1 MNIRYTNSNN
11 LIKSQKSLF
20 IFFIMN
26 VIFLIFFCLFYNI
39 IYSLSIKIHIF
50 LHCYINSNLFI
61 KANIFFYKYIN
72 KEYISYI
79 MLIII
84 YNYFNTY
91 KSFMLYIIILISK
104 MFTSFLQL
112 ISIIYPLYYDEKI
125 NYFYLEKYTFSFPSD
140 YLLYS
145 PIYFYIV
152 FKILTRKMP
161 NRKLNIK
168 ILIFS
173 IYCLYITLLC
183 INEFILCFISL
194 NEIIFSFYFSFSI
207 YYFLYKILKINFS
220 DNNQFYMITRIR
232 IEKIIMISIY
242 LFSSEI
248 ILYYITYKDENI
260 IFEKLKLQK
269 KITNIPKDDTL
280 MFSKNSFIKS
290 IPFYSIF
297 FLFLGFNYELEYICC
312 DKYNNWAQF
321 NFENENSSNES
332 SFSSNSSNTSLIER
346 ISITK
351 GAQWN
356 HTDYKI
362 SIIRLICLFYI
373 ICAIFFPGYL
383 LNWKNPFFCVLLVK
397 EFIPWCIISFGGSY
411 GFKEVFSTL
420 RLINSTLE
428 NILRESVN

>member
-11 LIKSQKSLF
+11 LIISQKSLF

-79 MLIII
+79 ILIII

-91 KSFMLYIIILISK
+91 KSFMLYIIILVSK
-104 MFTSFLQL
+104 IFTSFLQL

-125 NYFYLEKYTFSFPSD
+125 NYFYLEKYTFSFPSE

-220 DNNQFYMITRIR
+220 DHNQFYMITRIR

-260 IFEKLKLQK
+260 IFEKLKLQN

-290 IPFYSIF
+290 IPFYSVF
-297 FLFLGFNYELEYICC
+297 FYF
-312 DKYNNWAQF
+312 
-321 NFENENSSNES
+321 
-332 SFSSNSSNTSLIER
+332 
-346 ISITK
+346 
-351 GAQWN
+351 
-356 HTDYKI
+356 
-362 SIIRLICLFYI
+362 
-373 ICAIFFPGYL
+373 
-383 LNWKNPFFCVLLVK
+383 
-397 EFIPWCIISFGGSY
+397 
-411 GFKEVFSTL
+411 
-420 RLINSTLE
+420 
-428 NILRESVN
+428 